1 VTFVAHVPHV
11 CLMVCMYVCV
21 CVQSLIGRD
30 RLRECLEKDRSDRT
44 DDDIEV
50 LLDFM
55 QHLPVSTRPSPLT
68 SEPTST

>member
-1 VTFVAHVPHV
+1 
-11 CLMVCMYVCV
+11 M

-55 QHLPVSTRPSPLT
+55 QHLPVST
-68 SEPTST
+68 